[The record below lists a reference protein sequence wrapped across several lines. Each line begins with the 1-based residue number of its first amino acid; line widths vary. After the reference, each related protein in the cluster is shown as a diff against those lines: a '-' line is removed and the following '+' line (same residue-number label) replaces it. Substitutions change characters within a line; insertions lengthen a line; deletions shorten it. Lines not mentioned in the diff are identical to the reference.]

1 LAKCLPV
8 ELSGNGALRHNLWIG
23 MGADAWSL
31 SESRGR
37 LEHLLQAISLGHGDL
52 PCVTPIAPM
61 VGSIFVV
68 GHIPWIRVR
77 VRWHVALT
85 TRPQGPVKER
95 RRRSRDAVLSCFCRG
110 LELCPTRVFTVVLA
124 HFNLTLTMIQSA
136 ACAGCCVSLMQKC
149 RDGLSSPS
157 GMLQMLWE
165 LSQGKAESL
174 GMHEPNAGS
183 GCRGMVYINTQPIQL
198 LD

>member
-1 LAKCLPV
+1 
-8 ELSGNGALRHNLWIG
+8 

-37 LEHLLQAISLGHGDL
+37 LEHLLPPCLERMLQATLFHWATATCLG
-52 PCVTPIAPM
+52 TPIAPM

-68 GHIPWIRVR
+68 GHIPWIHVR

-95 RRRSRDAVLSCFCRG
+95 RRRSRDAVLICFCRG

-124 HFNLTLTMIQSA
+124 HFNLTLTMIQST
-136 ACAGCCVSLMQKC
+136 ACAGCCVPLMQKC

-157 GMLQMLWE
+157 EMLQMLWE

-174 GMHEPNAGS
+174 EMHEPNAGS
-183 GCRGMVYINTQPIQL
+183 GCRGMVYINTQPMQL